1 MGNCAVHPGC
11 RKSGRKRA
19 NRSAPSPSSSCGR
32 IHLSQRERQDW
43 YSIIVNTVLKRVYFD
58 KKITILGSP
67 SGRAGTAY
75 AVTERVSISNLSFQI
90 GFSTSW
96 VHHAQ
101 PELSTV
107 YTELSTGRNRQFW
120 YTICKIDGKVHENSQ
135 IIPQNREYFRA
146 ERGSYQPFAQGY
158 PQTVQNLLDCAKT
171 KNQKINSV

>member
-1 MGNCAVHPGC
+1 MFRRVYFFFACKTRAITAIMTEVYKKTQKNRRTFILRSGC
-11 RKSGRKRA
+11 RKSGKKRENA
-19 NRSAPSPSSSCGR
+19 SAPSPSSPYGR

-107 YTELSTGRNRQFW
+107 YTELSTGRNRQ
-120 YTICKIDGKVHENSQ
+120 S
-135 IIPQNREYFRA
+135 
-146 ERGSYQPFAQGY
+146 
-158 PQTVQNLLDCAKT
+158 
-171 KNQKINSV
+171 